1 MQHILFLSGG
11 ELVIIFLVFLL
22 LFGSKK
28 VPDLAKGMAKGLKE
42 FKKATDDIKREITT
56 NTGDISKEISKTTN
70 ELKNNLND
78 IGKNI
83 TDDMPKV

>member
-1 MQHILFLSGG
+1 MHHIIFLSGG
-11 ELVIIFLVFLL
+11 ELVVVFLVFLL

-56 NTGDISKEISKTTN
+56 NTGDITKEITKTTG
-70 ELKNNLND
+70 ELKSNLND
-78 IGKNI
+78 ISRNI
-83 TDDMPKV
+83 TEDMP